1 MQTFGWKLGRLLN
14 FPVFFMLIGAF
25 ALVVMVPGTEA
36 LTAVNKKVKPKLER
50 RLYVADKSSGLS
62 VYDIDN
68 GHKLIKKIDLP
79 DSGSYKGIAASPALG
94 KLYITSNTKDE
105 LICLDLRTETITWRK
120 QFGKYVDSMAVTPDG
135 KTIYLPCRHDTGW
148 WVLRAADGEVIAK
161 IETGRGKMY
170 DDYLIGDYGPH
181 NTWSNEAGTRMY
193 LEVLTMPY
201 VFIADTSTH
210 KIIGKVG
217 PFSKG
222 VRPFAVSA
230 DEKYVFGNVDGLL
243 GFEVGA
249 VRTGDEWGGGVLRR
263 VEARTPGERLLQV
276 KPSNRLPHS
285 TPSHGINIRPDQK
298 EVWVVDGV
306 YGYVYVFDITSMPPK
321 HIASVPLFDK
331 PEDQPKPGWISFS
344 LDGRYAY
351 PDSGG
356 VIDTKTKKTVARIP
370 ISEKVIEIDFL
381 NGKPVKAGHR

>member
-1 MQTFGWKLGRLLN
+1 MQTFGWDLGKTQNIR
-14 FPVFFMLIGAF
+14 MLPIVVSAF
-25 ALVVMVPGTEA
+25 ALVAMMLGAEHFKA
-36 LTAVNKKVKPKLER
+36 ANKKAKPKLER

-68 GHKLIKKIDLP
+68 GHKFIKKIDLP

-135 KTIYLPCRHDTGW
+135 KTIYLPCRHDGNW
-148 WVLRAADGEVIAK
+148 WVLNAADGKVIAK

-170 DDYLIGDYGPH
+170 EDYLIGDYGPH
-181 NTWSNEAGTRMY
+181 NTWSNPSGTRMY

-201 VFIADTSTH
+201 IFIVDTATH

-217 PFSKG
+217 PFGKG
-222 VRPFAVSA
+222 VRPFAVT
-230 DEKYVFGNVDGLL
+230 DNEKYVFGNVDGLL
-243 GFEVGA
+243 GFEVAEARRGNI
-249 VRTGDEWGGGVLRR
+249 WGGKVLHRI
-263 VEARTPGERLLQV
+263 EAPTPSERFLQV
-276 KPSNRLPHS
+276 KPGKRLPHS

-306 YGYVYVFDITSMPPK
+306 YGYVYAYDVTAMPPK
-321 HIASVPLFDK
+321 HIASIPLFEK
-331 PEDQPKPGWISFS
+331 PEDQPRPGWISFS

-356 VIDTKTKKTVARIP
+356 VIDTKTKQTVARIP
-370 ISEKVIEIDFL
+370 ISEKVIEIVFS
-381 NGKPVKAGHR
+381 NGKPVRAGHR